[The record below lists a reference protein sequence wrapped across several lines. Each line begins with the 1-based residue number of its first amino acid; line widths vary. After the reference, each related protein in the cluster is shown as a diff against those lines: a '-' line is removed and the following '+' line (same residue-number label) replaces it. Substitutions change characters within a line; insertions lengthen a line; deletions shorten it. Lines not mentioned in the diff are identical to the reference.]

1 MTFYETVR
9 AKASEALREFLMD
22 APSDVDAVY
31 VDDVRA
37 AVVNVHP
44 YIMFANA
51 TDALTELGILEA
63 ASVVVRYEQETFG
76 AVFTDLSNPTDV
88 AAVVYQLL
96 VHEAVDAAVSK
107 LGLPDDKVLTPRALV
122 KLDRIMQDEML
133 ADDFLNDAW
142 LRLPTQGEK

>member
-22 APSDVDAVY
+22 APADAYVSDVGEAVWS
-31 VDDVRA
+31 VR
-37 AVVNVHP
+37 P
-44 YIMFANA
+44 YLMFAEA

-63 ASVVVRYEQETFG
+63 ASVVVRYEQDTFG
-76 AVFTDLSNPTDV
+76 KVFTDLSNPTDV
-88 AAVVYQLL
+88 AAIVYKLL
-96 VHEAVDAAVSK
+96 MYEAVDAAVSK
-107 LGLPDDKVLTPRALV
+107 LGLPDDKVLTSRELV

>member
-22 APSDVDAVY
+22 APVDVG
-31 VDDVRA
+31 VDDVRE
-37 AVVNVHP
+37 AVWSIRP
-44 YIMFANA
+44 YLMFAEA

-63 ASVVVRYEQETFG
+63 ASVVVCYEQDTFG
-76 AVFTDLSNPTDV
+76 KVFTDLSNPTDV
-88 AAVVYQLL
+88 AAVVYKLL
-96 VHEAVDAAVSK
+96 MYEAVDTAVSK
-107 LGLPDDKVLTPRALV
+107 LGLPDDKVLTPRELV

>member
-22 APSDVDAVY
+22 IPVDVG
-31 VDDVRA
+31 VDDVREA
-37 AVVNVHP
+37 MVNVRP
-44 YIMFANA
+44 YLMCAEA

-88 AAVVYQLL
+88 AAVVYKLL
-96 VHEAVDAAVSK
+96 MYEAVDTAVSK
-107 LGLPDDKVLTPRALV
+107 LGLPDDKVLTPRELV

>member
-22 APSDVDAVY
+22 APVDVY
-31 VDDVRA
+31 VDDVREA
-37 AVVNVHP
+37 MVNARP
-44 YIMFANA
+44 YIMFYKAA
-51 TDALTELGILEA
+51 DALTELGILEA

-107 LGLPDDKVLTPRALV
+107 LGLPDDKALTPRELV

>member
-22 APSDVDAVY
+22 APADAYVSDVGEAVWG
-31 VDDVRA
+31 VR
-37 AVVNVHP
+37 P
-44 YIMFANA
+44 YIFCAEA

-63 ASVVVRYEQETFG
+63 ASVVVRYEQDTFG
-76 AVFTDLSNPTDV
+76 KVFTDLSNACDV

-96 VHEAVDAAVSK
+96 AHEIVDTAVDK
-107 LGLPDDKVLTPRALV
+107 L
-122 KLDRIMQDEML
+122 KLD
-133 ADDFLNDAW
+133 ADKPLSPANLVAFDKLVRNALLTADFLNDAW

>member
-22 APSDVDAVY
+22 APADAYVGDVSEAVEN
-31 VDDVRA
+31 VR
-37 AVVNVHP
+37 P
-44 YIMFANA
+44 YLMFAEA
-51 TDALTELGILEA
+51 MDALTELGILEA
-63 ASVVVRYEQETFG
+63 ASVVVRYEQDTFG
-76 AVFTDLSNPTDV
+76 KVFTDLSNPTDV

-96 VHEAVDAAVSK
+96 VHEVVDAAVSK
-107 LGLPDDKVLTPRALV
+107 LGLPDDKVLTPRELV

-133 ADDFLNDAW
+133 ADNFLNDAW

>member
-22 APSDVDAVY
+22 TPVDVG
-31 VDDVRA
+31 VDDVREA
-37 AVVNVHP
+37 MVNVRP
-44 YIMFANA
+44 YLMCAEA

-88 AAVVYQLL
+88 AAVVYKLL
-96 VHEAVDAAVSK
+96 MYEAVDTAVSK
-107 LGLPDDKVLTPRALV
+107 LGLPDDKVLTPRELV

-133 ADDFLNDAW
+133 ADDFLNDTW

>member
-9 AKASEALREFLMD
+9 AKAGEALREFLMD
-22 APSDVDAVY
+22 APVDVDVDGVREAVIN
-31 VDDVRA
+31 VR
-37 AVVNVHP
+37 P
-44 YIMFANA
+44 YLMYAEA

-63 ASVVVRYEQETFG
+63 ASVVVRYEQDTFG
-76 AVFTDLSNPTDV
+76 KVFTDLSNPTDV

-96 VHEAVDAAVSK
+96 VHEAADAAVSK
-107 LGLPDDKVLTPRALV
+107 LDLSDDKVLTSRELV
-122 KLDRIMQDEML
+122 KLDRVMQDEML

>member
-9 AKASEALREFLMD
+9 AKANEALREFLMD
-22 APSDVDAVY
+22 APSDVDDVY

-51 TDALTELGILEA
+51 TDDLTELGILEA

-88 AAVVYQLL
+88 AAVVYRLL
-96 VHEAVDAAVSK
+96 MYEAVDACANK
-107 LGLPDDKVLTPRALV
+107 LGLPEDKALTPRELV
-122 KLDRIMQDEML
+122 KFDRVMRDEML
-133 ADDFLNDAW
+133 ADDFLNAAW
-142 LRLPTQGEK
+142 LRLPMQGDK

>member
-22 APSDVDAVY
+22 APVDVG
-31 VDDVRA
+31 VDDVRE
-37 AVVNVHP
+37 AVWSMRP
-44 YIMFANA
+44 YLMFYKA

-88 AAVVYQLL
+88 AAVVYKLL
-96 VHEAVDAAVSK
+96 MYEAVDTAVSK
-107 LGLPDDKVLTPRALV
+107 LGLPDDKVLTPRELV

-133 ADDFLNDAW
+133 ADGFLNDAW

>member
-9 AKASEALREFLMD
+9 AKASEALRELLMD
-22 APSDVDAVY
+22 TPVDVG
-31 VDDVRA
+31 VDDVREA
-37 AVVNVHP
+37 MVNVRP
-44 YIMFANA
+44 YLMCAEA

-88 AAVVYQLL
+88 AAVVYKLL
-96 VHEAVDAAVSK
+96 MYEAVDTAVSK
-107 LGLPDDKVLTPRALV
+107 LGLPDDKVLTPRELV

>member
-22 APSDVDAVY
+22 APVDVG
-31 VDDVRA
+31 VDDVREA
-37 AVVNVHP
+37 MVNVRP
-44 YIMFANA
+44 YIMFYKA

-96 VHEAVDAAVSK
+96 VHEAVDTAVSK
-107 LGLPDDKVLTPRALV
+107 LGLPDDKVLTPRELV

-133 ADDFLNDAW
+133 ADDFLNAAW

>member
-22 APSDVDAVY
+22 APADAYVSDVGEAVWG
-31 VDDVRA
+31 VR
-37 AVVNVHP
+37 P
-44 YIMFANA
+44 YLMCAEA

-76 AVFTDLSNPTDV
+76 KVFTDLSNPTDV
-88 AAVVYQLL
+88 AAVVYKLL
-96 VHEAVDAAVSK
+96 MYEAVDTAVSK
-107 LGLPDDKVLTPRALV
+107 LGLPDDKVLTPRELV

-142 LRLPTQGEK
+142 LRLPTLGEK

>member
-22 APSDVDAVY
+22 APADAYVNDVGEAVWN
-31 VDDVRA
+31 VR
-37 AVVNVHP
+37 P
-44 YIMFANA
+44 YLMCAEA

-107 LGLPDDKVLTPRALV
+107 LGLPDDKVLTPRELV

>member
-22 APSDVDAVY
+22 APVDVG
-31 VDDVRA
+31 VDDVREA
-37 AVVNVHP
+37 MVNVRP
-44 YIMFANA
+44 YIMFYKA

-63 ASVVVRYEQETFG
+63 ANVVVRYEQETFG

-96 VHEAVDAAVSK
+96 VHEAVDTAVSK
-107 LGLPDDKVLTPRALV
+107 LGLPDDKVLTPRELV

-133 ADDFLNDAW
+133 ADDFLNAAW

>member
-22 APSDVDAVY
+22 APADAYVGDVSEAVEN
-31 VDDVRA
+31 VR
-37 AVVNVHP
+37 P
-44 YIMFANA
+44 YLMFAEA

-63 ASVVVRYEQETFG
+63 VSVVVCYEQDTFG
-76 AVFTDLSNPTDV
+76 KVFTDLSNPTDV

-107 LGLPDDKVLTPRALV
+107 LGLPDDKVLTPRELV

>member
-22 APSDVDAVY
+22 DPVDVG
-31 VDDVRA
+31 VDDVREA
-37 AVVNVHP
+37 MVNVRP
-44 YIMFANA
+44 YIFCAEA
-51 TDALTELGILEA
+51 TEDLIDMGILEA
-63 ASVVVRYEQETFG
+63 ASVVVRYEQDTFG
-76 AVFTDLSNPTDV
+76 KVFTDLSNPTDV
-88 AAVVYQLL
+88 AAVVYKLL
-96 VHEAVDAAVSK
+96 MYEAVDTAVSK
-107 LGLPDDKVLTPRALV
+107 LGLPDDKVLTPRELV

>member
-9 AKASEALREFLMD
+9 DKASEALREFLMD
-22 APSDVDAVY
+22 APVDVD
-31 VDDVRA
+31 VDDVRE
-37 AVVNVHP
+37 AVINVCP
-44 YIMFANA
+44 YLMCADA
-51 TDALTELGILEA
+51 RDALTELGILEA
-63 ASVVVRYEQETFG
+63 ASVVVHHEQDTFDK
-76 AVFTDLSNPTDV
+76 VFTDLSNACDV

-107 LGLPDDKVLTPRALV
+107 LGLPYDEVLTPRELV

>member
-22 APSDVDAVY
+22 TPVDVG
-31 VDDVRA
+31 VDDVREA
-37 AVVNVHP
+37 MVNVRP
-44 YIMFANA
+44 YLMCAEA

-88 AAVVYQLL
+88 AAVVYKLL
-96 VHEAVDAAVSK
+96 MYEAVDTAVSK
-107 LGLPDDKVLTPRALV
+107 LGLPDDKVLTPRELV

>member
-9 AKASEALREFLMD
+9 AKASDALREFLMD
-22 APSDVDAVY
+22 APVDVY
-31 VDDVRA
+31 VDDVREA
-37 AVVNVHP
+37 MVNVRP
-44 YIMFANA
+44 YLMCAEA

-76 AVFTDLSNPTDV
+76 KVFTDLSNPTDV

-96 VHEAVDAAVSK
+96 MYEAVDAAVSK
-107 LGLPDDKVLTPRALV
+107 LGLPDDKVLTPRELV

>member
-9 AKASEALREFLMD
+9 AKASDALREFLMD
-22 APSDVDAVY
+22 APVDVG
-31 VDDVRA
+31 VDDVREA
-37 AVVNVHP
+37 MVNVRP
-44 YIMFANA
+44 YLMFAEA

-76 AVFTDLSNPTDV
+76 KVFTDLSNPTDV

-96 VHEAVDAAVSK
+96 MYEAVDAAVSK
-107 LGLPDDKVLTPRALV
+107 LGLPDDKVLTSRELV

>member
-22 APSDVDAVY
+22 DPVDVY
-31 VDDVRA
+31 VDDVREA
-37 AVVNVHP
+37 MVNVRP
-44 YIMFANA
+44 YLMCAEA

-88 AAVVYQLL
+88 AAVVYKLL
-96 VHEAVDAAVSK
+96 MYEAVDTAVSK
-107 LGLPDDKVLTPRALV
+107 LGLPDDKVLTPRELV

>member
-9 AKASEALREFLMD
+9 AKASEVLREFLMD
-22 APSDVDAVY
+22 APVDVY
-31 VDDVRA
+31 VDDVREA
-37 AVVNVHP
+37 MVNVRP
-44 YIMFANA
+44 YIFCAEA

-63 ASVVVRYEQETFG
+63 ASVVVCHEQDTFG
-76 AVFTDLSNPTDV
+76 KVFTDLSNACDV

-107 LGLPDDKVLTPRALV
+107 LGLPDGKVLTPRELV
-122 KLDRIMQDEML
+122 KLDRIMRDEML
-133 ADDFLNDAW
+133 ADNFLNDAW

>member
-22 APSDVDAVY
+22 APVDVY
-31 VDDVRA
+31 VDDVREA
-37 AVVNVHP
+37 MVNVRP
-44 YIMFANA
+44 YIICAEA
-51 TDALTELGILEA
+51 TEDLIDMGILEA
-63 ASVVVRYEQETFG
+63 ASVVVRYEQDTFG
-76 AVFTDLSNPTDV
+76 KVFTDLSNACDV

-107 LGLPDDKVLTPRALV
+107 LGLPDDKVLTPRELV

-133 ADDFLNDAW
+133 ADNFLNDAW